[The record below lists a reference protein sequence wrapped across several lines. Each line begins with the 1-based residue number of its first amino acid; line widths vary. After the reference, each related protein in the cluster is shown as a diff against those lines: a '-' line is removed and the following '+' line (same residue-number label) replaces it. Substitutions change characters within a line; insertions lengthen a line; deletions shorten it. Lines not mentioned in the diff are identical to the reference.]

1 MKVLMKDI
9 EVIAWFK
16 KSGHPVPI
24 RFRYYDENEGNIVI
38 KVNKVLFSEE
48 EKLAGK
54 RMILYRCQS
63 VINNI
68 ERVFELKFEI
78 DTCKWYLY
86 KI

>member
-16 KSGHPVPI
+16 KSGHPTPI
-24 RFRYYDENEGNIVI
+24 RFRLKDKDKGNIVI
-38 KVNKVLFSEE
+38 SIDKVIFSEE
-48 EKLAGK
+48 EKLAGN

-68 ERVFELKFEI
+68 ERIFELKYEI

-86 KI
+86 KW